1 MSQATTTL
9 PTGPDAG
16 KGGAI
21 AEAMAQAAANKAAKG
36 KATPRSGGARP
47 DPTAAAA
54 RKPAT
59 LAAAAQLCA
68 TAANAEAMARGF
80 GLPGVDADGIR
91 AEVESFFV
99 RHAEALAETMGE
111 RALPMHL
118 QRIAGAFVG
127 SAQGAGAYYAERVSQ
142 ARRLMDEWENGRGAD
157 RDEDAEGRSYSGLP
171 TRAQRARE
179 FAAQVGLQSFA
190 ALAAAEGAVA
200 GYRAATGEDW
210 KPYERQ
216 DAPAV
221 QGLDRRAARAQM
233 AAFDR

>member
-1 MSQATTTL
+1 MSQAATTL
-9 PTGPDAG
+9 PTDAETG

-21 AEAMAQAAANKAAKG
+21 AEAMAQATANKAAKG
-36 KATPRSGGARP
+36 KAPARSGNARP
-47 DPTAAAA
+47 AEQAA

-59 LAAAAQLCA
+59 LATAAQLCA
-68 TAANAEAMARGF
+68 TADNVEAMARGF

-91 AEVESFFV
+91 AGVEAFFKE
-99 RHAEALAETMGE
+99 HAEALAETMGE

-157 RDEDAEGRSYSGLP
+157 RDEDADGRSYSGLP

-190 ALAAAEGAVA
+190 ALAAAEGAVS
-200 GYRAATGEDW
+200 GYRAATGEEW

-216 DAPAV
+216 DAPAA

>member
-1 MSQATTTL
+1 MSQAATTL
-9 PTGPDAG
+9 PTAPDAG
-16 KGGAI
+16 KGAI
-21 AEAMAQAAANKAAKG
+21 AEAMAQAAATKAAKG
-36 KATPRSGGARP
+36 KAPARSGNARP
-47 DPTAAAA
+47 DAAAAA

-59 LAAAAQLCA
+59 LATAAQLCA
-68 TAANAEAMARGF
+68 TADNAEAMARGF

-91 AEVESFFV
+91 AGVEGFFAQ
-99 RHAEALAETMGE
+99 HAEALAETMGE

-157 RDEDAEGRSYSGLP
+157 RDEDADGRSYSGLP

-190 ALAAAEGAVA
+190 ALAAAEGAVS

-216 DAPAV
+216 DAPAA